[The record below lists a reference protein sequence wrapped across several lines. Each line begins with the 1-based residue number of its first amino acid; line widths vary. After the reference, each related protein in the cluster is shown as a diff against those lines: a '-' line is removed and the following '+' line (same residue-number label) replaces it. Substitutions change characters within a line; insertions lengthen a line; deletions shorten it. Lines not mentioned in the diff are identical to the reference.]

1 MAGIKRLSATM
12 PDQLY
17 PHLLVD
23 GFVTASDF
31 KSPLSVQRDQAP
43 QRNREVHGSRLL
55 RQVESLVRESAQLN
69 QERAQLELPSQ
80 AGMTVAIEVRPKGAL
95 QPTTFEWKKEG
106 VEVLNV
112 SGGDEFDIVTIHV
125 PDGKLSALERRVADY
140 VQKDNRAGSKP
151 AYANLVNAIEN
162 VRRAAFGELWTH
174 NAPLPPNEEV
184 RWYQVWLRQSGKKSL
199 ATRDEFAELAAK
211 LDVAVEPGYV
221 SFPGRVV
228 VAAQCTRRAL
238 ENASQLLDMI
248 AEIRGVEPT
257 AEFFLAQLKPAEQ
270 AEWIEQLVAR
280 TAHPDG
286 QAPFVTLLDTGVN
299 RGHPLLRASLDVED
313 VHTVHPQWP
322 ADDRIGHGT
331 EMAGLALY
339 GDLTFVLASTEQ
351 VSLPHRLESVKIWP
365 NEGENPP
372 HLYGPVCLEAVS
384 RVEVQHAGRRRTFA
398 MMTTSSGSNIG
409 EPSEWSATIDQL
421 AFGRAP
427 LEIGADAQDD
437 EGDFRVQ
444 RLFVLSAGNVPWQE
458 WGDYPN
464 RNSLSPIHNPAQAWN
479 ALAVGAATNFTDLD
493 EKNYPNY
500 VPIAPRGGLSP
511 SSTTALL
518 WKRPWPYKPD
528 VVAEGG
534 NGSLEHGL
542 HVSVGPESLR
552 LLTTSH
558 DPINHPFAESGD
570 TSAAAAQ
577 VARVCAHLSA
587 AYPDYWPETIRALVI
602 HGARYTRTMREKL
615 GFPLRRRD
623 KEALLN
629 TYGYG
634 MVSLENSCYSTDRR
648 PTLVIQRTFLPY
660 RLESGTVRL
669 GQMQLHDLPW
679 PMEQLAELREAQVTL
694 RVTLSYFVEPNPSK
708 RGWQSKFR
716 YQSYAL
722 RFAVKAATETD
733 EEFMARVNK
742 LERDQERDD
751 AHGDADAA
759 DWTFGAQLRSRGSV
773 HSDIWTGTAVQL
785 ATKSQ
790 VAVFPVGGWW
800 KDWKEAAQHGAE
812 ARYSLVVSLDVA
824 EGIETDLYT
833 PIANT
838 IAATAVIDI
847 PAGA

>member
-1 MAGIKRLSATM
+1 M
-12 PDQLY
+12 PDQLH
-17 PHLLVD
+17 PHLLVN
-23 GFVTASDF
+23 GFVTSSDF
-31 KSPLSVQRDQAP
+31 KSPLSVQRDPVP
-43 QRNREVHGSRLL
+43 QRSREAHGARLL
-55 RQVESLVRESAQLN
+55 QQVQTLAQQSVQLN
-69 QERAQLELPSQ
+69 QERAQHELPSR
-80 AGMTVAIEVRPKGAL
+80 AGMTVAIEIRPKGAL
-95 QPTTFEWKKEG
+95 DPKTFEWKRDG
-106 VEVLNV
+106 VEVLTV
-112 SGGDEFDIVTIHV
+112 ASGDAFDVVTIHV
-125 PDGKLSALERRVADY
+125 PDGKLSALARRVEDY
-140 VQKDNRAGSKP
+140 VQKNNRTGTKP
-151 AYANLVNAIEN
+151 ANANLINAIEN
-162 VRRAAFGELWTH
+162 VRRAAFAELWTH
-174 NAPLPPNEEV
+174 NAPPPPGGEV
-184 RWYQVWLRQSGKKSL
+184 RWYQVWLRQSSKKSV

-211 LDVAVEPGYV
+211 LDITVEPGHV
-221 SFPGRVV
+221 GFPGRVV
-228 VAAQCTRRAL
+228 VAVQCTRQAL
-238 ENASQLLDMI
+238 ENALQLLDMV
-248 AEIRGVEPT
+248 AEIRGVDPT
-257 AEFFLAQLKPAEQ
+257 AEFFLAHLKPSEQ
-270 AEWIEQLVAR
+270 AEWIEQLLVR
-280 TAHPDG
+280 TTHPDEEA
-286 QAPFVTLLDTGVN
+286 APFVTLLDTGVN
-299 RGHPLLRASLDVED
+299 RGHPLLRASLDVGD
-313 VHTVHPQWP
+313 MHTVHPQWP
-322 ADDRIGHGT
+322 ADDHVGHGT

-372 HLYGPVCLEAVS
+372 HLYGPVCIEAVG
-384 RVEVQHAGRRRTFA
+384 RVEVQHPGRRRTFA
-398 MMTTSSGSNIG
+398 MMTTSSGTNIG

-427 LEIGADAQDD
+427 LEIGAAAQDD
-437 EGDFRVQ
+437 EDDFRVQ

-458 WGDYPN
+458 WGEYPD

-479 ALAVGAATNFTDLD
+479 ALTVGAATNFSELD
-493 EKNYPNY
+493 GHRYLNYS
-500 VPIAPRGGLSP
+500 PIAPIGALSP

-534 NGSLEHGL
+534 NGSLEHGR

-558 DPINHPFAESGD
+558 DPLNQPFAESGD

-577 VARVCAHLSA
+577 VARVCAHLAA

-602 HGARYTRTMREKL
+602 HGARYTRAMRDKL
-615 GFPLRRRD
+615 TFPPRRRD

-634 MVSLENSCYSTDRR
+634 MVSLENSSYSTNRR
-648 PTLVIQRTFLPY
+648 PTLIVQRTFLPY
-660 RLESGTVRL
+660 RLERGTVRL

-679 PMEQLAELREAQVTL
+679 PTEQLAALGEAEITL
-694 RVTLSYFVEPNPSK
+694 RITLSYFVEPNPSK

-722 RFAVKAATETD
+722 RFAVKAATETE

-742 LERDQERDD
+742 LERDQDSDEG
-751 AHGDADAA
+751 HGDADAA

-773 HSDIWTGTAVQL
+773 HSDIWTGTAVKL
-785 ATKSQ
+785 AAKSQ

-824 EGIETDLYT
+824 EGIETDIYT
-833 PIANT
+833 PISNE
-838 IAATAVIDI
+838 IAATVVINV
-847 PAGA
+847 PV